1 MTLLADIALG
11 LAVLALVLG
20 LVKIAYLPL
29 SVLFELRAA
38 RRRRRPRPTLLDEQ
52 PLVSIV
58 VPAYNEGVV
67 LETCVRSIVATSYP
81 RTEVIVVDDGSS
93 DDTPK
98 VMDALGREF
107 PQIRMIRQANAGK
120 GAALNHGASVSSG
133 EVLVFVDADSQ
144 FQEDTLQRM
153 LEGFDDGD
161 VGAVC
166 GDDRPV
172 NLDRVLTRLLTV
184 ISHIGTGLVRRS
196 LSLLG
201 VLPIVSGNS
210 GAFRRD
216 VFEEIGGFDEHT
228 VGEDLELTWRVHRAG
243 RQVRFAPRALVLA
256 ESPSTLLGL
265 WKQRVRWAR
274 GLLQTTVKQTD
285 MVGSPRYGLF
295 GPYLL
300 FNTLTMIVMPGL
312 QLLLLA
318 LLPALALGGE
328 DHLPSTAWAWIG
340 WLGLVL
346 TLAIG
351 LAAIT
356 LNRAWADLR
365 HLWTLPLWPL
375 YSVFVSFTMVRALWL
390 QVARRPATWN
400 KLERTGVVGLERP
413 SGADGTGA
421 DLEQPVPARETVTA

>member
-1 MTLLADIALG
+1 
-11 LAVLALVLG
+11 
-20 LVKIAYLPL
+20 
-29 SVLFELRAA
+29 
-38 RRRRRPRPTLLDEQ
+38 
-52 PLVSIV
+52 
-58 VPAYNEGVV
+58 VV
-67 LETCVRSIVATSYP
+67 LENCVRSIMATSYP

-93 DDTPK
+93 DDTPA
-98 VMDALGREF
+98 VMAALGREF
-107 PQIRMIRQANAGK
+107 PQVRMLHQANAGK
-120 GAALNHGASVSSG
+120 GAALNHGAAVSSG
-133 EVLVFVDADSQ
+133 EVLVFVDADSL

-153 LEGFDDGD
+153 LEGFDDEN

-201 VLPIVSGNS
+201 CLPIVSGNS
-210 GAFRRD
+210 GAFRRE
-216 VFEEIGGFDEHT
+216 VFAEVGGFDEDT

-256 ESPSTLLGL
+256 ESPSTVLGL

-274 GLLQTTVKQTD
+274 GLLETTVRRAG
-285 MVGSPRYGLF
+285 MIGNPRYGVF
-295 GPYLL
+295 GAYLL
-300 FNTLTMIVMPGL
+300 FNTVTMIVMPGL
-312 QLLLLA
+312 QLLVLV
-318 LLPALALGGE
+318 LLPVLALGGE
-328 DHLPSTAWAWIG
+328 NHLPTTAWAWIG
-340 WLGLVL
+340 WLGLLL

-351 LAAIT
+351 LIAIS

-375 YSVFVSFTMVRALWL
+375 YSVFVSFTMVRAIWL
-390 QVARRPATWN
+390 QAARRPSTWN

-413 SGADGTGA
+413 ASPAAVGGAVGAGVGTGA
-421 DLEQPVPARETVTA
+421 GVGDLEQPVPARSTATA